1 MPYSL
6 STPTSNPENVM
17 TNSEA
22 REIDSIRKYVAFGM
36 DDTAARA
43 LSALIRAA
51 RTSKSR
57 DELMQYASPQNWGYV
72 NHPEFII

>member
-1 MPYSL
+1 M
-6 STPTSNPENVM
+6 NK
-17 TNSEA
+17 SEQ
-22 REIDSIRKYVAFGM
+22 REVEMIRKYICLGM

-57 DELMQYASPQNWGYV
+57 AALMALAGPSGWGLI
-72 NHPEFII
+72 NHPEFTI

>member
-1 MPYSL
+1 M
-6 STPTSNPENVM
+6 
-17 TNSEA
+17 
-22 REIDSIRKYVAFGM
+22 IRKYICLGM

-57 DELMQYASPQNWGYV
+57 AALMALAGPSGWGLI
-72 NHPEFII
+72 NHPEFTI

>member
-1 MPYSL
+1 M
-6 STPTSNPENVM
+6 NK
-17 TNSEA
+17 SET
-22 REIDSIRKYVAFGM
+22 REIETIRKYVAFGM

-57 DELMQYASPQNWGYV
+57 DELMQYAGPQGWGLLS
-72 NHPEFII
+72 HPEFII

>member
-1 MPYSL
+1 M
-6 STPTSNPENVM
+6 TKAEN
-17 TNSEA
+17 
-22 REIDSIRKYVAFGM
+22 REIETIRKYVAFGM

-57 DELMQYASPQNWGYV
+57 DELMHYAGTKGWGLQ